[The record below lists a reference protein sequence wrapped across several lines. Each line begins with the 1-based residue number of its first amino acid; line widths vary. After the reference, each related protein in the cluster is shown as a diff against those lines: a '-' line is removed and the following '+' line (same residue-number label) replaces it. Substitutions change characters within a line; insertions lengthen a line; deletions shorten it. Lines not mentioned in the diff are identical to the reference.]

1 MLFLFFSFAFYFCF
15 KDNCVFSYFSEDIS
29 DSSFPF
35 FKKKNSASCMVS
47 ISSRLL
53 FFYLFVYLLF
63 CFDLCHSLIF
73 DGAWSLWVGHQQAD
87 CEPWEKGFGLSS
99 VVSSVGVF
107 WLGCIFGKIPGISNF
122 RSFLLCLPE
131 ALGDFQFSC
140 LECLF
145 LDACNLGTSGRSELD
160 GQHSVHAP
168 IFRVMR
174 LS

>member
-1 MLFLFFSFAFYFCF
+1 MFFYFWSTLLSICCFFSFLLHSIF
-15 KDNCVFSYFSEDIS
+15 VLRTTV
-29 DSSFPF
+29 SSLTSLRILVIVLSLFL
-35 FKKKNSASCMVS
+35 KKNSASCMVS

-131 ALGDFQFSC
+131 ALGDFLVPRVFIPRC
-140 LECLF
+140 LQPG
-145 LDACNLGTSGRSELD
+145 N
-160 GQHSVHAP
+160 
-168 IFRVMR
+168 
-174 LS
+174 